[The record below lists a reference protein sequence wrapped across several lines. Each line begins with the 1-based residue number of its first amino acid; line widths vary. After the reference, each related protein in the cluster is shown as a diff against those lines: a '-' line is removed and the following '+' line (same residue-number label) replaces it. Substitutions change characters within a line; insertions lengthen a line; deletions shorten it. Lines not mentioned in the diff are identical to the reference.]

1 MKKCIVRAMGI
12 VLTAGIIIT
21 SVAVQ
26 KNVVSADAVTGTSKY
41 IAFGADLNAKEKA
54 AVLDGFGITKDD
66 LSDYKT
72 IEITNKD
79 EHDYLGDYMSDSVIG
94 TRALSSVMVV
104 KADDNSGV
112 NVSTKHITYCTAGM
126 YCNALV
132 TAGLSDANVT
142 VVGPFDISGTS
153 ALVGAMKAYSVM
165 TGEEISEKTMD
176 TATDELVT
184 TAEVAKNV
192 GDKQKV
198 TELVAAAKKA
208 VFEDQLSSETDIR
221 DAIEQAASELGLD
234 NLSDDDVQKLTNM
247 MMKVSKEDIDPDKI
261 AKQASD
267 IYNKLKEKGIDLAN
281 VDTKGLGEKIGDFFG
296 NIFTAIANFFT
307 GLFG

>member
-1 MKKCIVRAMGI
+1 MKKWIVRAMGI
-12 VLTAGIIIT
+12 VLTAGLVIT

-54 AVLDGFGITKDD
+54 AVLDGFGITESD

-104 KADDNSGV
+104 KADENSGV
-112 NVSTKHITYCTAGM
+112 NVSTKHITYCTSGM

-132 TAGLSDANVT
+132 TAGLSDAKVT

-208 VFEDQLSSETDIR
+208 VFEDQIGR
-221 DAIEQAASELGLD
+221 ASCRER
-234 NLSDDDVQKLTNM
+234 V
-247 MMKVSKEDIDPDKI
+247 
-261 AKQASD
+261 
-267 IYNKLKEKGIDLAN
+267 
-281 VDTKGLGEKIGDFFG
+281 
-296 NIFTAIANFFT
+296 
-307 GLFG
+307 

>member
-54 AVLDGFGITKDD
+54 AVFDGFGITKDD